1 MRVLNVSARVGLS
14 VFKVSRVRVSVSK
27 SNVLKVLR
35 VRVNVCGLRVF
46 NVNVSVFNVDKVSVS
61 TSLKVDSVG
70 LLSVL
75 RVESVS
81 FLRVRASRVRVC
93 MFASVF
99 IAIGESLSDV
109 SDCAS
114 IH

>member
-1 MRVLNVSARVGLS
+1 MKIGASSAWPRVRVLNVSARVGLS
-14 VFKVSRVRVSVSK
+14 VFEVSKVRVNVSG

-46 NVNVSVFNVDKVSVS
+46 NVKVSVFNVDKVSVS

-81 FLRVRASRVRVC
+81 SLRVRASRVGVC
-93 MFASVF
+93 MFA
-99 IAIGESLSDV
+99 
-109 SDCAS
+109 
-114 IH
+114 